1 MDNDNNYDFE
11 DDFDEYET
19 YDEHYENTLKDEK
32 YFDTILN
39 ITNDLKNYCKNT
51 GYPLCEYLCVTSVE
65 EFIEKINK

>member
-39 ITNDLKNYCKNT
+39 ITNDLKNYQLEVN
-51 GYPLCEYLCVTSVE
+51 PIPEH
-65 EFIEKINK
+65 EKIKVDKD